1 MSRKRCIRKRWG
13 APVTAVAIAMAAAAV
28 TPAAAL
34 DKLRIN
40 ELLAIAAFAEGRAK
54 PDDLHVACGMV
65 NLTEFIARQGVG
77 PEALEACTRAEAAL
91 RNAAARLR
99 ETGALEL
106 CAAGVAA
113 LRDVHEFHDL
123 QRQSVPRAEFLRLIQ
138 GTMAALAQANP
149 AEVAL

>member
-13 APVTAVAIAMAAAAV
+13 DPVTAVAIAMAAAAV

-65 NLTEFIARQGVG
+65 NLTEFIARQGVS
-77 PEALEACTRAEAAL
+77 PEALEACARAEAAL

-138 GTMAALAQANP
+138 GAMAALAQVKP